1 MTLKP
6 GEESELSFTTHMMQG
21 MEGPH
26 VFIITVISND
36 PAEPETQLRVSGDF
50 EPAGGGDDGI
60 P

>member
-36 PAEPETQLRVSGDF
+36 RVEAETQLRVAGDF
-50 EPAGGGDDGI
+50 EPAGDGNDDTR
-60 P
+60 